1 MDLTEIERADRM
13 QMNKKLVLSGCGLEV
28 HKLSMIGFINSDV
41 LLTFKIE
48 TKLQK
53 FSLFRATI

>member
-13 QMNKKLVLSGCGLEV
+13 QMNEKLDLSGCGLEV
-28 HKLSMIGFINSDV
+28 LKLSLIGIINSDV

>member
-13 QMNKKLVLSGCGLEV
+13 QMNEKLDLSGCGLEV
-28 HKLSMIGFINSDV
+28 HKLSLIGFINSDV